1 MKPFCERRC
10 YIIKQ
15 TFTGGMFLKSSLHH
29 QLAES
34 VFLQYI
40 KIYKHFFFFRQSVWR
55 CEDNIY
61 LISRKRFCILF
72 HIIRHTEHRPTKCR
86 FAAGHVFNK
95 LNKAQSHQNL
105 LLVLR
110 LVCSEENC
118 NHLDT
123 SLAYWVS
130 RLLPH
135 DQSLTQRCIFP
146 TICFRFPVYLHYSY
160 PIKAKRPP
168 PKKNN

>member
-1 MKPFCERRC
+1 M
-10 YIIKQ
+10 
-15 TFTGGMFLKSSLHH
+15 
-29 QLAES
+29 
-34 VFLQYI
+34 
-40 KIYKHFFFFRQSVWR
+40 
-55 CEDNIY
+55 
-61 LISRKRFCILF
+61 F

-135 DQSLTQRCIFP
+135 DQSLTQRCVFP
-146 TICFRFPVYLHYSY
+146 TICLRFPVYLHYSY
-160 PIKAKRPP
+160 PIKAKCPPP
-168 PKKNN
+168 PKKKELKSFNHLKKVKEMVFKGIGGLCSQCVPGQGAMIKYDKYMYIQSCWLISNCY